1 MKRPPLRSLLLYGA
15 LAFVLAASVWTHMQR
30 QDDASTQAEARFT
43 PRGALSTQLGSAA
56 ARPVASVAPAAVAES
71 GASRLGAS
79 APDASIANLF
89 AAANWDASPAPP
101 PPPAAVPAPAPPQA
115 PALPF
120 EYLGRTE
127 AVGEAGGMLIHLR
140 RGSEMFS
147 VRAGDSI
154 DAQYRLD
161 QVGEDALQIS
171 YLPLSSKQTLIIT
184 GSR

>member
-15 LAFVLAASVWTHMQR
+15 LALVLAASAWTHLQR
-30 QDDASTQAEARFT
+30 RQGDVPELAEARLA
-43 PRGALSTQLGSAA
+43 PRAAALSKREDASLAATPESANA
-56 ARPVASVAPAAVAES
+56 QDGPADPA
-71 GASRLGAS
+71 
-79 APDASIANLF
+79 ASIANLF
-89 AAANWDASPAPP
+89 AAVDWDTPPAPPAPP
-101 PPPAAVPAPAPPQA
+101 PVVQAPAPPQA

-127 AVGEAGGMLIHLR
+127 TVGEAGGGLIHLR

>member
-15 LAFVLAASVWTHMQR
+15 LALVLAASAWTHLQRR
-30 QDDASTQAEARFT
+30 QDDVPELAEARLA
-43 PRGALSTQLGSAA
+43 PRAALPKREEGEL
-56 ARPVASVAPAAVAES
+56 PESVNSQAGPADALAP
-71 GASRLGAS
+71 
-79 APDASIANLF
+79 IFNLF
-89 AAANWDASPAPP
+89 AAADWDAPVAPP
-101 PPPAAVPAPAPPQA
+101 PPPPVMQAAAPPQA

-127 AVGEAGGMLIHLR
+127 VVGEAGAMLIHLR

-161 QVGEDALQIS
+161 QVGEDALHIS